1 MRRSA
6 TPEIGR
12 VSLVQLAEPA
22 EANGTV
28 PPRTLRQ
35 AQGPLRWWRSVTP
48 GIDPVSLVQ
57 LAEPVE
63 ANGAVPVRTPR
74 QARGAVRP
82 VRYQREGSLA
92 DPSTSSGS
100 AQVVTVT
107 PGIDHASLIPLA
119 EPVEAN
125 GRASLCTLRQAR
137 GAARPV
143 RRQREG
149 SLADPSTSSGSA
161 QVVTVTPGIDHAS
174 LIPLAE
180 PAEANGA
187 VPSRTL
193 RQAQGTARL
202 ARRLWQAQDPRGLL
216 GAKRRASPWAALA
229 TGMPGPWDR
238 CLPSAESRV
247 DPREGTTS
255 MPCGTAM

>member
-48 GIDPVSLVQ
+48 GIDPVSLVP

-82 VRYQREGSLA
+82 VRY
-92 DPSTSSGS
+92 
-100 AQVVTVT
+100 
-107 PGIDHASLIPLA
+107 
-119 EPVEAN
+119 
-125 GRASLCTLRQAR
+125 
-137 GAARPV
+137 
-143 RRQREG
+143 QREG